1 MPDPWQATRNSIT
14 KVRTKIRPLRR
25 NLKEAFKKLERKT
38 LDRSAATSRSLWL
51 PPSPLPP
58 TGASEPRRHGRAAA
72 APSLACPAAEALR
85 TGAESLVRVVR
96 RPHRYKMKFD
106 LGPRISAAPTKE
118 SLATAIRSGPL
129 LSFASSLCVCGCARA
144 CSAEQPQ
151 HSART
156 ASDAGDLVRS
166 DHFTCRQIKNEE
178 ETVLNFL
185 RALHAR
191 KKLSAK

>member
-1 MPDPWQATRNSIT
+1 MGNPGGVNLTVSRRLKASMPDPWQATRNSIT

-38 LDRSAATSRSLWL
+38 LDR
-51 PPSPLPP
+51 
-58 TGASEPRRHGRAAA
+58 
-72 APSLACPAAEALR
+72 
-85 TGAESLVRVVR
+85 
-96 RPHRYKMKFD
+96 YKMKFD

-118 SLATAIRSGPL
+118 SLATAI
-129 LSFASSLCVCGCARA
+129 
-144 CSAEQPQ
+144 
-151 HSART
+151 
-156 ASDAGDLVRS
+156 S